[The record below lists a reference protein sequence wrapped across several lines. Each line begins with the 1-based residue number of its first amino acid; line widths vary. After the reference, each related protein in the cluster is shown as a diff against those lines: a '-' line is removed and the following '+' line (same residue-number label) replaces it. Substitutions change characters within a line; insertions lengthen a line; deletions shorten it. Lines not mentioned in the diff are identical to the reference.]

1 MPAMMTGAVQL
12 AGWQVALWAVV
23 LVVAVA
29 MTTLA
34 ILKTLGAGAGAEP
47 DATFWNSFM
56 GLMVIV
62 PALVIPALASP
73 IVGLVLLV
81 LAIGT
86 ALAVV
91 RASRALERF
100 RQNQPG
106 SRPGFDSAAAR
117 HDALLAR
124 WRGYELDA
132 ANAIEFPG
140 MTDVRLPQTAAFIR
154 ALQNA
159 EQCRVTPGTDYG
171 LAVEQL
177 EQALA
182 AAEQAAGVPQRAD

>member
-1 MPAMMTGAVQL
+1 MPAITGVVQL
-12 AGWQVALWAVV
+12 AGWQIALWAVV

-34 ILKTLGAGAGAEP
+34 VLKALGAGAGSEP

-73 IVGLVLLV
+73 LVGLVLLV

-86 ALAVV
+86 AIAAA
-91 RASRALERF
+91 RTSRALERF

-106 SRPGFDSAAAR
+106 NRPGYESAAAR

-140 MTDVRLPQTAAFIR
+140 MSDVRLPQTAAFIR
-154 ALQNA
+154 ALEYA
-159 EQCRVTPGTDYG
+159 EQCRVTPGSDYG

-177 EQALA
+177 EKALA
-182 AAEQAAGVPQRAD
+182 AAEEAAGVPQRTE